1 MRQASAQLIAFLAAR
16 TPCHMGDLFTV
27 QLLDG
32 TAWRWTAYDRS
43 LVVGGQTWL
52 CARDGAPLVSRNRFA
67 VRNTVEVPEL
77 ELRLA
82 AQDALLSNLKRQ
94 IHNGLFDGAR
104 IELDRA
110 FMPVPGDT
118 SLGAVLLFNG
128 RQSNAVIDAEGVTLT
143 AKGDNVLMNQQ
154 APRNLYQTTCL
165 HTFCDAGCALSESA
179 FALGGNAGAGSTAG
193 NVTWGVIPTNPA
205 LYTLGK
211 LTMLDGAAAGQI
223 CTVRL
228 ATNTGLSL
236 TYPLYNAPSA
246 GDAFTVVQGCDRNM
260 TTCQNTYNNL
270 QHFRGYPFVP
280 QAEFGV

>member
-1 MRQASAQLIAFLAAR
+1 
-16 TPCHMGDLFTV
+16 
-27 QLLDG
+27 
-32 TAWRWTAYDRS
+32 
-43 LVVGGQTWL
+43 
-52 CARDGAPLVSRNRFA
+52 VSRNRFA

-154 APRNLYQTTCL
+154 APRNHYQTTCL